1 MASRSPPVPR
11 PDRAGPQADGFARVL
26 IVDDS
31 VVARAVIARLIDASD
46 RFSVVGAVGTAQ
58 AALEF
63 LGRATVEFILLD
75 IEMPGVDG
83 LTALPDLIAAG
94 QGAKVLIVS
103 SSADDG
109 AAASVQALAL
119 GAAETLIKPSAGA
132 LSGRFG
138 AALVGKLERL
148 CEHPALMP
156 PAIVVRPPAAAPS
169 PVPSAQPVPRPAPT
183 THRTRAASDDYDIVA
198 IGASTGGIHALSQV
212 FRELPVGF
220 RLPIVITQ
228 HLPASFMP
236 YFAAQ
241 IALLAGRPCDV
252 ATDRLRVRPGRIIVA
267 PGDAHLKCVALGEDG
282 AAFRLTHELAASGCM
297 PSVDPMLASIAEVY
311 GARMIAIIL
320 SGMGRDGA
328 EGARRV
334 RDRGGCVIAQDQK
347 SSVVWGMPGAVAAAG
362 VADAVLPPDAIGRL
376 IATRRRP

>member
-1 MASRSPPVPR
+1 
-11 PDRAGPQADGFARVL
+11 
-26 IVDDS
+26 
-31 VVARAVIARLIDASD
+31 
-46 RFSVVGAVGTAQ
+46 
-58 AALEF
+58 
-63 LGRATVEFILLD
+63 
-75 IEMPGVDG
+75 
-83 LTALPDLIAAG
+83 
-94 QGAKVLIVS
+94 
-103 SSADDG
+103 
-109 AAASVQALAL
+109 
-119 GAAETLIKPSAGA
+119 
-132 LSGRFG
+132 
-138 AALVGKLERL
+138 
-148 CEHPALMP
+148 
-156 PAIVVRPPAAAPS
+156 
-169 PVPSAQPVPRPAPT
+169 
-183 THRTRAASDDYDIVA
+183 
-198 IGASTGGIHALSQV
+198 
-212 FRELPVGF
+212 
-220 RLPIVITQ
+220 
-228 HLPASFMP
+228 MP